1 MTPWKKR
8 KIAKEEAQKRQT
20 KKMLQWG
27 LPIISILICLCFI
40 GAILEQ
46 NNDTDMP
53 PATSV
58 SESIP
63 PEMDNS
69 QGGSEVLPEDGSDT
83 QGAIVEG
90 TEPSSDTQQPPTT
103 PVPAADTVSLSE
115 VPAYSGEPYV
125 AINNNT
131 PGFNDEE
138 LTTTSFE
145 TYSTLDYLGRCGV
158 AYACIGTD
166 LMPTEDRGSIS
177 EVTPSGWI
185 NKEYDGQYLYNR
197 CHLIGFQLSG
207 ENANKRNL
215 ITGTRYMNVEGMLP
229 FENMIA
235 DYVHE
240 TDNHVLY
247 RVTPIYDGTNLVAS
261 GVQLEAESVEDD
273 GEGVLFNVYVY
284 NVQPGITIDY
294 ATGESWQEQVTTTT
308 PVQEE
313 PVQEEPEEQTP
324 VSSGTTYILN
334 TNTKKFHYPSCSSVD
349 QMSDK
354 NRQEFTGTRD
364 EIIAMGYDPCGRCH
378 P

>member
-8 KIAKEEAQKRQT
+8 KITKEEQQKRQT
-20 KKMLQWG
+20 KKILQWG

-46 NNDTDMP
+46 NNDADTP
-53 PATSV
+53 PASSV

-69 QGGSEVLPEDGSDT
+69 QGGSEVLPEDGSDI

-90 TEPSSDTQQPPTT
+90 TEPSSDTQQPPTS

-131 PGFNDEE
+131 PSFNDEE

-207 ENANKRNL
+207 ENANERNL

-294 ATGESWQEQVTTTT
+294 ATGESWQEQGTTTT

-334 TNTKKFHYPSCSSVD
+334 TNSKKFHYPSCSSVD
-349 QMSDK
+349 QMSEK

-364 EIIAMGYDPCGRCH
+364 EVIAMGYDPCGRCH

>member
-1 MTPWKKR
+1 MTPWKKH
-8 KIAKEEAQKRQT
+8 KIAKEEEQKQQT
-20 KKMLQWG
+20 KKILQWG

-46 NNDTDMP
+46 NDRTD
-53 PATSV
+53 ATPSLSV
-58 SESIP
+58 SESVS
-63 PEMDNS
+63 PEIDS
-69 QGGSEVLPEDGSDT
+69 TPSGSEPLQEDSADTPAAPTEGAEFPSDT
-83 QGAIVEG
+83 PQLPVA
-90 TEPSSDTQQPPTT
+90 

-131 PGFNDEE
+131 PSFNDEE

-207 ENANKRNL
+207 ENANERNL

-240 TDNHVLY
+240 TENHVLY

-294 ATGESWQEQVTTTT
+294 ATGESWQEQGTTTT

-324 VSSGTTYILN
+324 VSSGITYILN
-334 TNTKKFHYPSCSSVD
+334 TNTKKFHYPSCSGVD

-364 EIIAMGYDPCGRCH
+364 EVIAMGYDPCGRCH

>member
-8 KIAKEEAQKRQT
+8 KIAKEEEQKRQT
-20 KKMLQWG
+20 KKVLQWG

-53 PATSV
+53 PASSV

-63 PEMDNS
+63 SEMDNS

-90 TEPSSDTQQPPTT
+90 TEPSSDTQQPPTS

-207 ENANKRNL
+207 ENANERNL

-294 ATGESWQEQVTTTT
+294 ATGESWQEQGTTTT

>member
-1 MTPWKKR
+1 
-8 KIAKEEAQKRQT
+8 
-20 KKMLQWG
+20 
-27 LPIISILICLCFI
+27 
-40 GAILEQ
+40 
-46 NNDTDMP
+46 
-53 PATSV
+53 
-58 SESIP
+58 
-63 PEMDNS
+63 
-69 QGGSEVLPEDGSDT
+69 
-83 QGAIVEG
+83 
-90 TEPSSDTQQPPTT
+90 
-103 PVPAADTVSLSE
+103 
-115 VPAYSGEPYV
+115 
-125 AINNNT
+125 
-131 PGFNDEE
+131 
-138 LTTTSFE
+138 
-145 TYSTLDYLGRCGV
+145 
-158 AYACIGTD
+158 
-166 LMPTEDRGSIS
+166 MPTEDRGSIS

-207 ENANKRNL
+207 ENANERNL

-240 TDNHVLY
+240 TENHVLY

-294 ATGESWQEQVTTTT
+294 ATGESWKEQNTTTT

-324 VSSGTTYILN
+324 VSNGTTYILN

-364 EIIAMGYDPCGRCH
+364 EVIAMGYDPCGRCN

>member
-8 KIAKEEAQKRQT
+8 KIAKEEQQKRQT
-20 KKMLQWG
+20 KKILQWG

-46 NNDTDMP
+46 NNDADTP
-53 PATSV
+53 PASSV

-90 TEPSSDTQQPPTT
+90 TEPSSDTQQPPTS

-131 PGFNDEE
+131 PSFSDEE

-207 ENANKRNL
+207 ENANERNL

-294 ATGESWQEQVTTTT
+294 ATGESWQEQGTTTT

-349 QMSDK
+349 QMSEK

-364 EIIAMGYDPCGRCH
+364 EVIAMGYDPCGRCH

>member
-8 KIAKEEAQKRQT
+8 KITKEEQQKRQT
-20 KKMLQWG
+20 KKILQWG

-46 NNDTDMP
+46 NNDADTP
-53 PATSV
+53 PASSV

-69 QGGSEVLPEDGSDT
+69 QGGSEVFPEDGSDI

-90 TEPSSDTQQPPTT
+90 TEPSSDTQQPPTS

-131 PGFNDEE
+131 PSFNDEE

-207 ENANKRNL
+207 ENANESNL

-294 ATGESWQEQVTTTT
+294 ATGESWQEQGTTTT

-349 QMSDK
+349 QMSEK

-364 EIIAMGYDPCGRCH
+364 EVIAMGYDPCGRCH

>member
-1 MTPWKKR
+1 
-8 KIAKEEAQKRQT
+8 
-20 KKMLQWG
+20 
-27 LPIISILICLCFI
+27 
-40 GAILEQ
+40 
-46 NNDTDMP
+46 
-53 PATSV
+53 
-58 SESIP
+58 
-63 PEMDNS
+63 
-69 QGGSEVLPEDGSDT
+69 
-83 QGAIVEG
+83 
-90 TEPSSDTQQPPTT
+90 
-103 PVPAADTVSLSE
+103 
-115 VPAYSGEPYV
+115 
-125 AINNNT
+125 
-131 PGFNDEE
+131 
-138 LTTTSFE
+138 
-145 TYSTLDYLGRCGV
+145 
-158 AYACIGTD
+158 
-166 LMPTEDRGSIS
+166 MPTEDRGSIS

-207 ENANKRNL
+207 ENANERNL

-240 TDNHVLY
+240 TENHVLY

-294 ATGESWQEQVTTTT
+294 ATGESWQEQNTTTT

-324 VSSGTTYILN
+324 VSNGTTYILN

-364 EIIAMGYDPCGRCH
+364 EVIAMGYDPCGRCN

>member
-8 KIAKEEAQKRQT
+8 KITKEEQQKRQT
-20 KKMLQWG
+20 KKILQWG

-46 NNDTDMP
+46 NNDADKP
-53 PATSV
+53 PASSV

-69 QGGSEVLPEDGSDT
+69 QGGSEVLPEDGSDI

-90 TEPSSDTQQPPTT
+90 TEPSSDTQQPPTS

-131 PGFNDEE
+131 PSFNDEE

-207 ENANKRNL
+207 ENANESNL

-294 ATGESWQEQVTTTT
+294 ATGESWQEQGTTTT

-349 QMSDK
+349 QMSEK

-364 EIIAMGYDPCGRCH
+364 EVIAMGYDPCGRCH

>member
-131 PGFNDEE
+131 PGFDDEE

-145 TYSTLDYLGRCGV
+145 TYSTLDYLGRCRV

-207 ENANKRNL
+207 ENANERNL

-240 TDNHVLY
+240 TENHVLY
-247 RVTPIYDGTNLVAS
+247 RVAPIYDGTNLVAS

-294 ATGESWQEQVTTTT
+294 ATGESWQEQGTTTT

-334 TNTKKFHYPSCSSVD
+334 MNTKKFHYPSCSSVD

-364 EIIAMGYDPCGRCH
+364 EVIAMGYDPCGRCH

>member
-1 MTPWKKR
+1 VTPWKKR
-8 KIAKEEAQKRQT
+8 KIAKEEEQKRQT
-20 KKMLQWG
+20 KKILQWG
-27 LPIISILICLCFI
+27 LPIISILICLCLI

-46 NNDTDMP
+46 NNDADTP
-53 PATSV
+53 PASSV

-90 TEPSSDTQQPPTT
+90 TEPSNDTQRPPTS

-131 PGFNDEE
+131 PSFNDEE

-207 ENANKRNL
+207 ENANERNL

-294 ATGESWQEQVTTTT
+294 ATGESWQEQGTTTT

-364 EIIAMGYDPCGRCH
+364 EVIAMGYDPCGRCH